1 MYYFRVSVANEIGP
15 LIKKESQVE
24 KMRKAYV
31 VAAKRSAIGSFL
43 GGLTNVKLAE
53 MGSTVLKETIKQAGI
68 DPKDIDECIIGNVI
82 AAGLG
87 QNIAR
92 QVALGAGIP
101 ETVCA
106 QSINMLCGSGLKAV
120 MEATI
125 RIQAGFGDIF
135 VAGGVESMTN
145 APLLIPSSV
154 RTGMKMGDMKI
165 VDSMLHDGLTDGM
178 YNIHMGVT
186 ADNIAKKYSITREEQ
201 DAFAYASQQKAIAA
215 VDSGRFKDEIVP
227 IEVKMRKE
235 TVVFDTD
242 EHPNRK
248 STPEKLA
255 KLRPAFTPDGSVTA
269 GNASGINDGASFT
282 IVVSED
288 ALKKYNLTPLCEVVG
303 IGQGGVDPRVMGLGP
318 TPAILNALKYADMS
332 IDEMEL
338 VELNEAFA
346 AQSLGVIHELV
357 EATGMDKAKFMEK
370 TNVNG
375 GAIALGHPVG
385 ASGNRILVTLIHEMQ
400 KRDLHVGLA
409 SLCIGG
415 GMGAAVIVKR
425 P

>member
-1 MYYFRVSVANEIGP
+1 
-15 LIKKESQVE
+15 
-24 KMRKAYV
+24 MRKAYV

-53 MGSTVLKETIKQAGI
+53 MGATVLKETINQAGI

-92 QVALGAGIP
+92 QVALGAGVP

-145 APLLIPSSV
+145 APMLIPSSV
-154 RTGMKMGDMKI
+154 RTGMKMGDMKV
-165 VDSMLHDGLTDGM
+165 VDSMIHDGLTDGM

-186 ADNIAKKYSITREEQ
+186 ADNIAKKYEISREEQ

-227 IEVKMRKE
+227 IEVKTRKE
-235 TVVFDTD
+235 TIVFDTD

-255 KLRPAFTPDGSVTA
+255 KLRAAFTLDGSVTA

-288 ALKKYNLTPLCEVVG
+288 ALKKYNLTPLCEVIG

-318 TPAILNALKYADMS
+318 TPAILNALKYADLS
-332 IDEMEL
+332 INDLEL

-357 EATGMDKAKFMEK
+357 EATGVDKEAFMEK

-400 KRDLHVGLA
+400 KRDAKVGLA

>member
-1 MYYFRVSVANEIGP
+1 
-15 LIKKESQVE
+15 
-24 KMRKAYV
+24 MRKAYV

-43 GGLTNVKLAE
+43 GGLTNVKPVDLGA
-53 MGSTVLKETIKQAGI
+53 TVLKETIKASGL
-68 DPKDIDECIIGNVI
+68 DAKDIDECIIGNVI
-82 AAGLG
+82 SAGLG

-101 ETVCA
+101 ETTC
-106 QSINMLCGSGLKAV
+106 SHSLNMVCGSGLKAV
-120 MEATI
+120 MEAVI
-125 RIQAGFGDIF
+125 RVQAGFGDVF
-135 VAGGVESMTN
+135 VAGGVESMSN
-145 APLLIPSSV
+145 APILIPGKV
-154 RTGMKMGDMKI
+154 RTGMKMGNMEVI
-165 VDSMLHDGLTDGM
+165 DSMINDGLTDAM
-178 YNIHMGVT
+178 NHIHMGVT
-186 ADNIAKKYSITREEQ
+186 AENIANKYNITREEQ

-227 IEVKMRKE
+227 IEVKVRKD

-255 KLRPAFTPDGSVTA
+255 NLRPAFIKDGTVTA
-269 GNASGINDGASFT
+269 GNASGINDGASFM

-288 ALKKYNLTPLCEVVG
+288 ALKKYNLTPMCEVVG
-303 IGQGGVDPRVMGLGP
+303 IGQGGVDPTVMGLGP
-318 TPAILNALKYADMS
+318 TPAILNALKDANITIEDL
-332 IDEMEL
+332 DL

-346 AQSLGVIHELV
+346 SQSLGVIHELV
-357 EATGMDKAKFMEK
+357 EATGMDREKFMEK

-385 ASGNRILVTLIHEMQ
+385 ASGNRILVTLIHEMA
-400 KRDLHVGLA
+400 KRDAKLGLA

-415 GMGAAVIVKR
+415 GMGTAVVVKR
-425 P
+425 A

>member
-1 MYYFRVSVANEIGP
+1 
-15 LIKKESQVE
+15 
-24 KMRKAYV
+24 MRKAYV

-43 GGLTNVKLAE
+43 GGLTNAKLAE
-53 MGSTVLKETIKQAGI
+53 FGASVLKETIKEANI
-68 DPKDIDECIIGNVI
+68 DPKNIDECIIGNVI

-92 QVALGAGIP
+92 QVALGAGVP
-101 ETVCA
+101 QEVCA

-145 APLLIPSSV
+145 APYLVPSSV
-154 RTGMKMGDMKI
+154 RTGCKMGDMKMI
-165 VDSMLHDGLTDGM
+165 DSMIFDGLTDGM
-178 YNIHMGVT
+178 HGIHMGVT
-186 ADNIAKKYSITREEQ
+186 ADNIANKYNISREDQ

-227 IEVKMRKE
+227 IEIKTRKE
-235 TVVFDTD
+235 TIVFDTD

-255 KLRPAFTPDGSVTA
+255 KLRAAFTPDGTVTA

-288 ALKKYNLTPLCEVVG
+288 ALKKYNLTPICEVIG
-303 IGQGGVDPRVMGLGP
+303 IGQGGVDPKVMGLGP
-318 TPAILNALKYADMS
+318 TPAILNALKYADLKLQ
-332 IDEMEL
+332 DMEL

-346 AQSLGVIHELV
+346 AQALGVIHELE
-357 EATGMDKAKFMEK
+357 EATGIDRQKFMDI

-400 KRDLHVGLA
+400 KRDVKIGLA

>member
-1 MYYFRVSVANEIGP
+1 
-15 LIKKESQVE
+15 
-24 KMRKAYV
+24 MRKAYV

-154 RTGMKMGDMKI
+154 RTGMKMGDMKV

-186 ADNIAKKYSITREEQ
+186 ADNIAKKYNISREEQ
-201 DAFAYASQQKAIAA
+201 DEFAYASQQKAIAA

-235 TVVFDTD
+235 TVIFDTD

-255 KLRPAFTPDGSVTA
+255 KLRPAFTPDGTVTA

-288 ALKKYNLTPLCEVVG
+288 ALKKYNLTPLCEVIG

-318 TPAILNALKYADMS
+318 TPAILNALKYANLS
-332 IDEMEL
+332 IDDMEL

-400 KRDLHVGLA
+400 KRDLKIGLA